1 MPVGAGG
8 LPPLGDPVKGNRLT
22 PGLRPPLTGP
32 PAGGCL
38 VYKGARQAG
47 PAKIDYGG
55 VDMPSDKTLISVRL
69 SAEALAALDTW
80 PGENRTDR
88 LEALIMRASLERR
101 ALEDQLDDLRRQIAE
116 AWVQYYEIHHLMDKK
131 AEIGDLLEKILA
143 DLTRMCPSGV
153 DTDPPEL
160 VI

>member
-1 MPVGAGG
+1 MSTRGPGERA
-8 LPPLGDPVKGNRLT
+8 PLKL
-22 PGLRPPLTGP
+22 
-32 PAGGCL
+32 
-38 VYKGARQAG
+38 
-47 PAKIDYGG
+47 IMG
-55 VDMPSDKTLISVRL
+55 VNDMPSDKTLISVRL

-88 LEALIMRASLERR
+88 LEGLIMRATLERR

-116 AWVQYYEIHHLMDKK
+116 AWVQYHEIHHLMDKK
-131 AEIGDLLEKILA
+131 VEIGDLLEKILA

-153 DTDPPEL
+153 DTAPPEL